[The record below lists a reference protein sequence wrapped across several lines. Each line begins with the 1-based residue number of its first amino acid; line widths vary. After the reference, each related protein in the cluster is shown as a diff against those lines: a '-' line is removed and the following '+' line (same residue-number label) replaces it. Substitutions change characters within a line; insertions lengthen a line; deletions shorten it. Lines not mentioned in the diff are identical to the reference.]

1 MARVAAVLLAAG
13 ASRRLGQ
20 PKALVRIEGRTLV
33 RRAAEAALGAG
44 CAPLFVVV
52 GALQEEIARE
62 LAGLGARLV
71 PNPGHAEGIASS
83 IRAGIAAAESSTP
96 PCDGALLFVVDQPQV
111 EAALLARMLDSFR
124 QGSAAQAVACAYA
137 GAVGVP
143 ALFPRAWFP
152 ALAALHGDRGARGVL
167 EARRAELREV
177 PFPEGGVDLDTPEDL
192 ARLSRE

>member
-1 MARVAAVLLAAG
+1 VARVAAVLLAAG

-20 PKALVRIEGRTLV
+20 PKALLRIGGRALV

-52 GALQEEIARE
+52 GALETAIARE

-83 IRAGIAAAESSTP
+83 IRAGIEAAGSATP
-96 PCDGALLFVVDQPQV
+96 ACDGALLLVVDQPRV
-111 EAALLARMLDSFR
+111 DAALLARLLESFR
-124 QGSAAQAVACAYA
+124 EGGGAQAVACAYA
-137 GAVGVP
+137 GAIGVP

-152 ALAALHGDRGARGVL
+152 ALAELRGDRGARRIL
-167 EARRAELREV
+167 EARRAELREL
-177 PFPEGGVDLDTPEDL
+177 PFPEGDVDLDTPEDL
-192 ARLSRE
+192 ARLARE